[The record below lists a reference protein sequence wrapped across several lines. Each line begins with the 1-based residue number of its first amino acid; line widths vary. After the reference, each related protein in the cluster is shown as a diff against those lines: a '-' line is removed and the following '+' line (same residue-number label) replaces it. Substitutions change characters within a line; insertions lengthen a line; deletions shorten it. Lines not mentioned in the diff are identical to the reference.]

1 METILHV
8 CPCVLLS
15 ELNDRGIVASCEID
29 LTSAIS
35 MRAMAL
41 ASEQPTAVLDWNN
54 NYGEEENKVILF
66 HCGSAAQSLMAA
78 RGA

>member
-1 METILHV
+1 MKTILRV

-29 LTSAIS
+29 LCSAIT

-41 ASEQPTAVLDWNN
+41 ASENLRHASIGTIITERRKIRLYFSIVGPSRRA
-54 NYGEEENKVILF
+54 
-66 HCGSAAQSLMAA
+66 
-78 RGA
+78 